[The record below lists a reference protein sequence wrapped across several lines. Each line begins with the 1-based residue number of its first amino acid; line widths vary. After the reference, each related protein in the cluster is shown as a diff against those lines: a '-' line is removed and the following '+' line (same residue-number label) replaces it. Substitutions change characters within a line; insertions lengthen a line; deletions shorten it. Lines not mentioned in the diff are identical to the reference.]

1 MKVELNADDQSEM
14 SAEWEMLDKIRS
26 KDIFAFEK
34 FYKQYFKRY
43 YVVAFKY
50 TRHHE
55 TSQEIV
61 HDTFLKIWNNASVL
75 KITVSLESYIYR
87 SVINAS
93 LNYIKKE
100 KRDSEQQQK
109 FMTEF
114 KEFDEADDEPGRL
127 ENRLILIEQALG
139 QLPPQCKKVMIMSKY
154 QKIKQQE
161 IADTLGIS
169 IKTVKNHLTYG
180 FKKIREQLVDNN
192 AFLCF
197 LILVIHIGLSVKFL
211 S

>member
-1 MKVELNADDQSEM
+1 MKVELKADDHSEM
-14 SAEWEMLDKIRS
+14 SPEWDILEKIRS

-43 YVVAFKY
+43 YIVAFKY
-50 TRHHE
+50 TKLHE
-55 TSQEIV
+55 ASQEIV

-75 KITVSLESYIYR
+75 KITVSLESYVYR
-87 SVINAS
+87 SVINAC
-93 LNYIKKE
+93 LNYIKRE
-100 KRDSEQQQK
+100 KRDSEHQQK
-109 FMTEF
+109 FMIEF
-114 KEFDEADDEPGRL
+114 NEIEEADEEPGRL
-127 ENRLILIEQALG
+127 ENRLILIEHALG
-139 QLPPQCKKVMIMSKY
+139 QLPPQCKKVMMMSKF
-154 QKIKQQE
+154 QKLKQQE

-180 FKKIREQLVDNN
+180 FKKIREQLADNN

-197 LILVIHIGLSVKFL
+197 FILSVHIGLLFKLL

>member
-1 MKVELNADDQSEM
+1 MTVKVKADVHSQLPN
-14 SAEWEMLDKIRS
+14 EWDILERIRS
-26 KDIFAFEK
+26 KDVSAFEK

-43 YVVAFKY
+43 YIVAFKY

-61 HDTFLKIWNNASVL
+61 HDTFLKIWNDAPVL
-75 KITVSLESYIYR
+75 KITVSFESYIYR
-87 SVINAS
+87 SVINAC

-109 FMTEF
+109 FLTEF
-114 KEFDEADDEPGRL
+114 EEVEEADDEPGRL

-139 QLPPQCKKVMIMSKY
+139 QLPPQCKKVMMMSKF
-154 QKIKQQE
+154 QKLKQQE
-161 IADTLGIS
+161 IADKLGIS

-180 FKKIREQLVDNN
+180 FKKIREQLMDSN

-197 LILVIHIGLSVKFL
+197 LILSIHIGLSL
-211 S
+211 

>member
-1 MKVELNADDQSEM
+1 MKVELKADVHSEI
-14 SAEWEMLDKIRS
+14 SPEWDILEKIRS
-26 KDIFAFEK
+26 KDIVAFEK

-43 YVVAFKY
+43 YIVAFKY
-50 TRHHE
+50 TGHHE

-75 KITVSLESYIYR
+75 KITVSFESYMYR
-87 SVINAS
+87 SIINAC

-114 KEFDEADDEPGRL
+114 CEVEEADDEPGRL

-139 QLPPQCKKVMIMSKY
+139 QLPPQCKKVMMMSKF
-154 QKIKQQE
+154 QRLKQQE

-180 FKKIREQLVDNN
+180 FKKIREQLIDNN
-192 AFLCF
+192 AFLGF
-197 LILVIHIGLSVKFL
+197 LILAVHMGLLFKLL

>member
-1 MKVELNADDQSEM
+1 MKVELKANDQSEM
-14 SAEWEMLDKIRS
+14 SPEWDIFEKIRS

-34 FYKQYFKRY
+34 FYKQYFKRFY
-43 YVVAFKY
+43 IVAFKY

-61 HDTFLKIWNNASVL
+61 HDMFLKIWNNASVL
-75 KITVSLESYIYR
+75 KITGSPESYIYR

-100 KRDSEQQQK
+100 KRDSERQQK
-109 FMTEF
+109 FMTEVN
-114 KEFDEADDEPGRL
+114 EVEEADDESGRL

-139 QLPPQCKKVMIMSKY
+139 QLPPQCKKVMMMSKY

-180 FKKIREQLVDNN
+180 FKKIREQLIDNN

-197 LILVIHIGLSVKFL
+197 LILAVHIGLLFKFL